1 MLLNCLP
8 KRLFSLELAIDP
20 EPVEMQIPRMYLE
33 RYSLRLARLGMSEQ
47 GRFIVAE
54 PKEPPS
60 VISARN
66 LVNAVL
72 TLDARPVAICWDAMD
87 LGFMRALSSEG
98 IAYIRD
104 ERNAFLPFIGAVIS
118 DEVLGASPAAPL
130 SSQSQRIVLNLI
142 AGRWVD
148 CSAGDLARLCGK
160 SAASVSGYLSEI
172 AAIAP
177 GLIMRDGKKR
187 ILCDAG
193 LSTET
198 LLDGFEDYLRTP
210 VLERI
215 RLKKVIER
223 TELRAVDALLSGMSA
238 LSYMS
243 DLAHEDSAPT
253 IALEKYQLEALK
265 EHMGDKWLEAQWYE
279 AAAVVIEVW
288 SYPVDA
294 PSDISF
300 DATGLQC
307 VDPFS
312 LYVACAKADYKEDR
326 LLDAVE
332 QLRRTILH
340 EEVIGA
346 GATVYAES
354 AEINARI
361 LLHGFQNVVYLIGQG
376 LYRGTHQMSFSCAS
390 GKTKDSASCIL
401 IPVWCTETCER
412 RNHVYAVC
420 VRH

>member
-33 RYSLRLARLGMSEQ
+33 RFSLRLARLGVSEQ

-66 LVNAVL
+66 LVNAVHKI
-72 TLDARPVAICWDAMD
+72 DARPVVICWDAMD

-98 IAYIRD
+98 IAYIRYG
-104 ERNAFLPFIGAVIS
+104 RNAFLPFIGAVIS
-118 DEVLGASPAAPL
+118 DEALGASPAAPL
-130 SSQSQRIVLNLI
+130 SPQSQRIVLNLI
-142 AGRWVD
+142 AGRWVG

-177 GLIMRDGKKR
+177 GLIARDGKKR
-187 ILCDAG
+187 VLSRAD
-193 LSTET
+193 LSTEA
-198 LLDGFEDYLRTP
+198 LLNGFEDYLRSP
-210 VLERI
+210 VTERV
-215 RLKKVIER
+215 RLKGTISRV
-223 TELRAVDALLSGMSA
+223 ELRAVDALLSGVSA
-238 LSYMS
+238 LGYMS

-265 EHMGDKWLEAQWYE
+265 EYMGDKWLEAQWYE
-279 AAAVVIEVW
+279 PAAIEIEVW
-288 SYPVDA
+288 SYPVDE
-294 PSDISF
+294 PSDVSF
-300 DATGLQC
+300 DTTGLQC

-312 LYVACAKADYKEDR
+312 LYVACAKTSYKDDR

-332 QLRRTILH
+332 QLRRAIC
-340 EEVIGA
+340 
-346 GATVYAES
+346 
-354 AEINARI
+354 
-361 LLHGFQNVVYLIGQG
+361 Q
-376 LYRGTHQMSFSCAS
+376 
-390 GKTKDSASCIL
+390 K
-401 IPVWCTETCER
+401 
-412 RNHVYAVC
+412 
-420 VRH
+420 

>member
-66 LVNAVL
+66 LANAVRKI
-72 TLDARPVAICWDAMD
+72 DARPVAICWDAMD

-118 DEVLGASPAAPL
+118 GEVLGASPAAPL
-130 SSQSQRIVLNLI
+130 SPQSQRIVLNLI

-243 DLAHEDSAPT
+243 DLAHEESAPT
-253 IALEKYQLEALK
+253 IALEKNQLEDLK
-265 EHMGDKWLEAQWYE
+265 EHMGDRWLEAQWYE
-279 AAAVVIEVW
+279 PAGVEIEVW
-288 SYPVDA
+288 SYPVDE
-294 PSDISF
+294 PSDVSF
-300 DATGLQC
+300 DKTGLQC

-312 LYVACAKADYKEDR
+312 LYVACAKEDYKDDR

-332 QLRRTILH
+332 QLRRTIC
-340 EEVIGA
+340 
-346 GATVYAES
+346 
-354 AEINARI
+354 
-361 LLHGFQNVVYLIGQG
+361 Q
-376 LYRGTHQMSFSCAS
+376 
-390 GKTKDSASCIL
+390 K
-401 IPVWCTETCER
+401 
-412 RNHVYAVC
+412 
-420 VRH
+420 

>member
-1 MLLNCLP
+1 
-8 KRLFSLELAIDP
+8 
-20 EPVEMQIPRMYLE
+20 MQIPRMYLE
-33 RYSLRLARLGMSEQ
+33 RYSLRLARLGMSKQ

-66 LVNAVL
+66 LVSAVRK
-72 TLDARPVAICWDAMD
+72 LDVHPVVICWDAMD

-130 SSQSQRIVLNLI
+130 SPQSQRIVLNLI
-142 AGRWVD
+142 A
-148 CSAGDLARLCGK
+148 
-160 SAASVSGYLSEI
+160 
-172 AAIAP
+172 
-177 GLIMRDGKKR
+177 
-187 ILCDAG
+187 
-193 LSTET
+193 ET

-223 TELRAVDALLSGMSA
+223 TELRAVDALLSGVSA

-265 EHMGDKWLEAQWYE
+265 EHMGDRWLEAQWYE
-279 AAAVVIEVW
+279 PAAVVIEVW

-312 LYVACAKADYKEDR
+312 LYVACLQR
-326 LLDAVE
+326 S
-332 QLRRTILH
+332 I
-340 EEVIGA
+340 
-346 GATVYAES
+346 
-354 AEINARI
+354 
-361 LLHGFQNVVYLIGQG
+361 
-376 LYRGTHQMSFSCAS
+376 
-390 GKTKDSASCIL
+390 
-401 IPVWCTETCER
+401 
-412 RNHVYAVC
+412 
-420 VRH
+420 

>member
-1 MLLNCLP
+1 
-8 KRLFSLELAIDP
+8 
-20 EPVEMQIPRMYLE
+20 MQIPRMYLE
-33 RYSLRLARLGMSEQ
+33 RYSLRLARLGMSKQ

-66 LVNAVL
+66 LVSAVRK
-72 TLDARPVAICWDAMD
+72 LDVHPVVICWDAMD

-130 SSQSQRIVLNLI
+130 SPQSQRIVLNLI

-198 LLDGFEDYLRTP
+198 LL
-210 VLERI
+210 ERI

-223 TELRAVDALLSGMSA
+223 TELRAVDALLSGVSA

-265 EHMGDKWLEAQWYE
+265 EHMGDRWLEAQWYE
-279 AAAVVIEVW
+279 PAAVVIEVW

-332 QLRRTILH
+332 QLRRTIC
-340 EEVIGA
+340 
-346 GATVYAES
+346 
-354 AEINARI
+354 
-361 LLHGFQNVVYLIGQG
+361 Q
-376 LYRGTHQMSFSCAS
+376 
-390 GKTKDSASCIL
+390 K
-401 IPVWCTETCER
+401 
-412 RNHVYAVC
+412 
-420 VRH
+420 

>member
-8 KRLFSLELAIDP
+8 ERLFSLELAIDP

-66 LVNAVL
+66 LANAVRKI
-72 TLDARPVAICWDAMD
+72 DARPVAICWDAMD

-118 DEVLGASPAAPL
+118 GEVLGASPAAPL
-130 SSQSQRIVLNLI
+130 SPQSQRIVLNLI
-142 AGRWVD
+142 AGRWAD

-253 IALEKYQLEALK
+253 IALEKNQLEDLK
-265 EHMGDKWLEAQWYE
+265 EQMGDRWLEAQWYE
-279 AAAVVIEVW
+279 PAAIEIEIW

-294 PSDISF
+294 PSDVSF
-300 DATGLQC
+300 DTTGLQC

-332 QLRRTILH
+332 QLRRTIC
-340 EEVIGA
+340 
-346 GATVYAES
+346 
-354 AEINARI
+354 
-361 LLHGFQNVVYLIGQG
+361 Q
-376 LYRGTHQMSFSCAS
+376 
-390 GKTKDSASCIL
+390 K
-401 IPVWCTETCER
+401 
-412 RNHVYAVC
+412 
-420 VRH
+420 

>member
-1 MLLNCLP
+1 
-8 KRLFSLELAIDP
+8 
-20 EPVEMQIPRMYLE
+20 
-33 RYSLRLARLGMSEQ
+33 
-47 GRFIVAE
+47 
-54 PKEPPS
+54 
-60 VISARN
+60 
-66 LVNAVL
+66 
-72 TLDARPVAICWDAMD
+72 
-87 LGFMRALSSEG
+87 MRALSSEG

-118 DEVLGASPAAPL
+118 DEVLGASPAASL
-130 SSQSQRIVLNLI
+130 SPQSQRIVLNLI

-223 TELRAVDALLSGMSA
+223 TELRAVDALLSGVSA

-243 DLAHEDSAPT
+243 DLAHNDSVPT
-253 IALEKYQLEALK
+253 VALEKYQVDALR
-265 EHMGDKWLEAQWYE
+265 EHMGDRWLEAQWYE
-279 AAAVVIEVW
+279 PAAIEIEIW

-294 PSDISF
+294 PSDVSF
-300 DATGLQC
+300 DTTGLQC

-312 LYVACAKADYKEDR
+312 LYVACAKADYKDDR

-332 QLRRTILH
+332 QLRRTIC
-340 EEVIGA
+340 
-346 GATVYAES
+346 
-354 AEINARI
+354 
-361 LLHGFQNVVYLIGQG
+361 Q
-376 LYRGTHQMSFSCAS
+376 
-390 GKTKDSASCIL
+390 K
-401 IPVWCTETCER
+401 
-412 RNHVYAVC
+412 
-420 VRH
+420 

>member
-1 MLLNCLP
+1 MC
-8 KRLFSLELAIDP
+8 
-20 EPVEMQIPRMYLE
+20 
-33 RYSLRLARLGMSEQ
+33 
-47 GRFIVAE
+47 
-54 PKEPPS
+54 
-60 VISARN
+60 
-66 LVNAVL
+66 
-72 TLDARPVAICWDAMD
+72 
-87 LGFMRALSSEG
+87 ALSSEG

-223 TELRAVDALLSGMSA
+223 TELRAVDALLSGVSA

-265 EHMGDKWLEAQWYE
+265 EHMGDRWLEAQWYE
-279 AAAVVIEVW
+279 PAAVVIEVW

-332 QLRRTILH
+332 QLRRTIC
-340 EEVIGA
+340 
-346 GATVYAES
+346 
-354 AEINARI
+354 
-361 LLHGFQNVVYLIGQG
+361 Q
-376 LYRGTHQMSFSCAS
+376 
-390 GKTKDSASCIL
+390 K
-401 IPVWCTETCER
+401 
-412 RNHVYAVC
+412 
-420 VRH
+420 